1 MRLRLHHALSGL
13 FSILGRREFVIHSI
27 AGALVIA
34 FGILFCLDSTRWGF
48 VVIAIGIVFAAE
60 AFNTALEELGTTISP
75 RQHARIRRAKD
86 MSAAAVLI
94 TAATA
99 AVLGLLV
106 FVPAFL
112 SAHGSCLSSGFS
124 GTI

>member
-1 MRLRLHHALSGL
+1 MRLRFHHALSGL
-13 FSILGRREFVIHSI
+13 FIILGRREFVLHSI
-27 AGALVIA
+27 AGILAIA
-34 FGILFCLDSTRWGF
+34 FGILFCLDFFRWVV

-60 AFNTALEELGTTISP
+60 GFNTALEELGTTISP

-94 TAATA
+94 TAVTA
-99 AVLGLLV
+99 AVLGFLV

-112 SAHGSCLSSGFS
+112 GGHGSCLSSGFS